1 MKKSNYLEAGD
12 SIYLIDDYC
21 SDDYR
26 IIEVTLI
33 EEQIENRSII
43 EPTFVCNNLR
53 LKNARVLDNDEVE
66 LEQGDFYDNSI
77 GMRIDYGYC
86 FYDSDVKCFAT
97 REAAQRYIDSET
109 TKLEILESHYEATM
123 RAVDE
128 HLNELKDL
136 IRGHERFVKDH
147 KIPKQVARQLDYE
160 TLDELSEFFFS
171 MQMFE

>member
-12 SIYLIDDYC
+12 RIYLIDDYY

-26 IIEVTLI
+26 IIEITLI

-43 EPTFVCNNLR
+43 EPTFVYGNLR
-53 LKNARVLDNDEVE
+53 LKNARALENDEVE
-66 LEQGDFYDNSI
+66 LEQGDFYDSSI
-77 GMRIDYGYC
+77 GMHIDYGYC

-109 TKLEILESHYEATM
+109 TKLEILEPHYEATM

-160 TLDELSEFFFS
+160 TLDELSEFFFGLE
-171 MQMFE
+171 MFE

>member
-12 SIYLIDDYC
+12 SIYLIDDYY

-43 EPTFVCNNLR
+43 EPTFVYDNLR
-53 LKNARVLDNDEVE
+53 LKNARVLENDEVE

-77 GMRIDYGYC
+77 GMCIDYGYC

-109 TKLEILESHYEATM
+109 TKLEILEPHYEATM
-123 RAVDE
+123 RAVDG
-128 HLNELKDL
+128 HLSELKDL

-160 TLDELSEFFFS
+160 TLDELSEFFFGLE
-171 MQMFE
+171 MFE

>member
-12 SIYLIDDYC
+12 RIYLIDDYY

-26 IIEVTLI
+26 IIEITLI

-43 EPTFVCNNLR
+43 EPTFVYDNLR
-53 LKNARVLDNDEVE
+53 LKNARALDNDEVE
-66 LEQGDFYDNSI
+66 LEQGDFYDSSI
-77 GMRIDYGYC
+77 GMHIDYEYC

-109 TKLEILESHYEATM
+109 TKLEILEPHYEATM

-128 HLNELKDL
+128 HLSELKDL

-147 KIPKQVARQLDYE
+147 KIPKQVARKLDYE
-160 TLDELSEFFFS
+160 TLDGLSEFFFGLE
-171 MQMFE
+171 MFE

>member
-12 SIYLIDDYC
+12 RIYLIDDYY

-26 IIEVTLI
+26 IIEITLI

-43 EPTFVCNNLR
+43 EPTFVYDNLR
-53 LKNARVLDNDEVE
+53 LKNARVLENDEVE
-66 LEQGDFYDNSI
+66 LEQGDFYDSSI
-77 GMRIDYGYC
+77 GMHIDYGYR
-86 FYDSDVKCFAT
+86 FYGAEVKCFAT

-109 TKLEILESHYEATM
+109 TKLEILEPHYEATM

-128 HLNELKDL
+128 HLSELKDL

-147 KIPKQVARQLDYE
+147 KIPKQVARKLDYE
-160 TLDELSEFFFS
+160 TLDELSEFFFGLE
-171 MQMFE
+171 MFE